1 MFHYTPQIHTLSI
14 NLKYV
19 FYTSKRQSDFF
30 MEEWKR
36 KSPEYDRVAK
46 FINTSIRIMV
56 TINIIITMFPGSY
69 TSIY

>member
-36 KSPEYDRVAK
+36 KVL
-46 FINTSIRIMV
+46 NT
-56 TINIIITMFPGSY
+56 TG
-69 TSIY
+69 